1 LKDKKGWLLFLKS
14 ALPIGGIMFKRIL
27 IANRGE
33 IACRIMKT
41 AKSMA
46 IETVAVYSEADR
58 SSLHVKQADFA
69 EYIGP
74 APASESYLDIDAIIG
89 AAKKWQADAI
99 HPGYGFLSENPK
111 LAKAC
116 SENGIVFIGPSTS
129 AIEAMG
135 SKSQAKAIMSNA
147 NVPLVPGYH
156 GEDNSVKHLL
166 AEADK
171 IGYPVMLKATQG
183 GGGKGMRVVNS
194 PAEMPLAIDGAQR
207 EALSSFGD
215 KQLLIE
221 KCILQPR
228 HVEVQVFADQHG
240 HCVYLSDRDC
250 SIQRRHQKVVEEAPA
265 PGLSDELRRRMGEA
279 AVQAAQAID
288 YVGAGTVEFL
298 LDSRGQ
304 FYFMEMNTRLQVEH
318 PVTELITGVDL
329 VEWQFKVAAGEHLP
343 ISQSEITHNGH
354 AIELRIYA
362 EDAENDFMPS
372 TGRIDYLKEPVSDS
386 NIRLASVRVDSG
398 ITQGDTISEYYDP
411 MISKLIVWGQTRDIA
426 LKQLK
431 QALTHYHVR
440 GVTTNIGY
448 LHSIVSQ
455 PAFAEI
461 ELDTG
466 FLIQHQQGIREQQ
479 NVSDSIWLTLTAIAR
494 WNSLKSE
501 AAIASKNSN
510 TELPAPTKQGFRL
523 SGKDVYRFNFTDAN
537 TNHQVRLYHLYKGT
551 ETQHPENFT
560 IQCGEER
567 HQVSLLEQGSQ
578 FIVDIDNVR
587 YIFSTLNDDQKT
599 TVFYLGQQ
607 RTFTHQPSFEPAKGK
622 DDELSPTA
630 PLNGVISAV
639 MVAKGDKVAAG
650 DPLLVLEAMKM
661 EYTITAPVA
670 ATVDDVFYQHGDQ
683 VQHGSILL
691 HLASVSENACE
702 EKELEYAASEG

>member
-1 LKDKKGWLLFLKS
+1 
-14 ALPIGGIMFKRIL
+14 MFKRIL

-33 IACRIMKT
+33 IACRIIKT

-69 EYIGP
+69 EFIGP

-135 SKSQAKAIMSNA
+135 SKSQAKAIMSEA

-156 GEDNSVKHLL
+156 GTDNSVEHLL
-166 AEADK
+166 AEAEK

-194 PAEMPLAIDGAQR
+194 EAEMPQAIDGAQR

-215 KQLLIE
+215 KQLLVE

-240 HCVYLSDRDC
+240 NCVYLSDRDC

-265 PGLSDELRRRMGEA
+265 PGLSDEQRKQMGEA

-329 VEWQFKVAAGEHLP
+329 VEWQFKVATGEHLP

-354 AIELRIYA
+354 SIELRIYA
-362 EDAENDFMPS
+362 EDADNDFMPS
-372 TGRIDYLKEPVSDS
+372 TGRIDYLHEPVSD
-386 NIRLASVRVDSG
+386 NNVRLAHVRVDSG
-398 ITQGDTISEYYDP
+398 VTLGDTISEYYDP

-431 QALTHYHVR
+431 QALTQYHVR

-455 PAFAEI
+455 PAFANI

-466 FLIQHQQGIREQQ
+466 FLVTHQQGICEQQ
-479 NVSDSIWLTLTAIAR
+479 NVSDSIWLTLAAVAR
-494 WNSLKSE
+494 WNDLISKSD
-501 AAIASKNSN
+501 SS
-510 TELPAPTKQGFRL
+510 TLPAPTTQGFRL
-523 SGKDVYRFNFTDAN
+523 SVDNVYRFNFTDAN
-537 TNHQVRLYHLYKGT
+537 ANHQARLQQSSQDTGAHFTVR
-551 ETQHPENFT
+551 
-560 IQCGEER
+560 CGEEL
-567 HQVSLLEQGSQ
+567 HQVTMLESDNP

-587 YIFSTLNDDQKT
+587 YIFNALNDKQKT

-607 RTFTHQPSFEPAKGK
+607 RTFAHQPSFESPKDK

-639 MVAKGDKVAAG
+639 MVAKGDEVAAG

-670 ATVDDVFYQHGDQ
+670 ATVDEVFYQHGDQ

-691 HLASVSENACE
+691 HLISAPDNVCE
-702 EKELEYAASEG
+702 DKEREYATSEG

>member
-1 LKDKKGWLLFLKS
+1 
-14 ALPIGGIMFKRIL
+14 MFKRIL

-33 IACRIMKT
+33 IACRIIKT

-69 EYIGP
+69 EFIGP
-74 APASESYLDIDAIIG
+74 APASESYLDIDAIIGLRDATAG

-116 SENGIVFIGPSTS
+116 SENGIVFIGPPTS
-129 AIEAMG
+129 AIKAMG
-135 SKSQAKAIMSNA
+135 SKSQAKAIMSEA

-156 GEDNSVKHLL
+156 GTDNSVEHLL
-166 AEADK
+166 AEAEQ

-194 PAEMPLAIDGAQR
+194 AAEMPLAIDGAQR

-221 KCILQPR
+221 KCILHPR
-228 HVEVQVFADQHG
+228 HVEIQVFADQHG
-240 HCVYLSDRDC
+240 NCVYLSDRDC

-265 PGLSDELRRRMGEA
+265 PGLGDELRKQMGEA
-279 AVQAAQAID
+279 AVQAAQAIN

-354 AIELRIYA
+354 SIELRIYA
-362 EDAENDFMPS
+362 EDADNDFMPS
-372 TGRIDYLKEPVSDS
+372 TGCIDYLQEPISDN
-386 NIRLASVRVDSG
+386 NIRLACVRVDSG
-398 ITQGDTISEYYDP
+398 VTQGDTISEYYDP

-431 QALTHYHVR
+431 QALTQYHVR

-448 LHSIVSQ
+448 LHSIISQ

-466 FLIQHQQGIREQQ
+466 FLITHQQGINEQQ
-479 NVSDSIWLTLTAIAR
+479 SVADSIWLTLAAVAR
-494 WNSLKSE
+494 WNDLISKSD
-501 AAIASKNSN
+501 SS
-510 TELPAPTKQGFRL
+510 TLPAPTTQGFRL
-523 SGKDVYRFNFTDAN
+523 SVDNAYRFNFTDAN
-537 TNHQVRLYHLYKGT
+537 ANHQVRLQQSSQETGALHLNHIT
-551 ETQHPENFT
+551 VR
-560 IQCGEER
+560 CGEEL
-567 HQVSLLEQGSQ
+567 HQVTLLEKDNQ
-578 FIVDIDNVR
+578 FIVNIDDVR
-587 YIFSTLNDDQKT
+587 YAFNALNNEQKT
-599 TVFYLGQQ
+599 TLFYLGQQ
-607 RTFTHQPSFEPAKGK
+607 RTFAHQPNFESVNNK

-639 MVAKGDKVAAG
+639 MVNKGDEVAAG

-670 ATVDDVFYQHGDQ
+670 ATVDEVFYQHGDQ

-691 HLASVSENACE
+691 HLISAPDNVCE
-702 EKELEYAASEG
+702 DKEREYATSEG

>member
-1 LKDKKGWLLFLKS
+1 
-14 ALPIGGIMFKRIL
+14 MFKRIL

-33 IACRIMKT
+33 IACRIIKT

-69 EYIGP
+69 EFIGP

-135 SKSQAKAIMSNA
+135 SKSQAKAIMSEA

-156 GEDNSVKHLL
+156 GTDNSVEHLL
-166 AEADK
+166 TEAEK

-194 PAEMPLAIDGAQR
+194 AAEMPLAIDGAQR

-240 HCVYLSDRDC
+240 NCVYLSDRDC

-265 PGLSDELRRRMGEA
+265 PGLSDELRQQMGEA
-279 AVQAAQAID
+279 AVQAAQAIN

-343 ISQSEITHNGH
+343 MSQSEITHNGH
-354 AIELRIYA
+354 SIELRIYA
-362 EDAENDFMPS
+362 EDADNDFMPS
-372 TGRIDYLKEPVSDS
+372 TGRIDYLHEPTSD
-386 NIRLASVRVDSG
+386 NDVRLAFVRVDSG
-398 ITQGDTISEYYDP
+398 VTQGDTISEYYDP

-431 QALTHYHVR
+431 QALTQYHIC

-448 LHSIVSQ
+448 LHSIISQ
-455 PAFAEI
+455 PAFADI

-466 FLIQHQQGIREQQ
+466 FLVTHQQGINEQK
-479 NVSDSIWLTLTAIAR
+479 NVADSIWLTLAAVAR
-494 WNSLKSE
+494 WNDLSSKSVVT
-501 AAIASKNSN
+501 STNGSS
-510 TELPAPTKQGFRL
+510 TLPAPAKQGFRL
-523 SGKDVYRFNFTDAN
+523 SVDNVYRFNFTDAN
-537 TNHQVRLYHLYKGT
+537 TNHQVRLQQSSRDT
-551 ETQHPENFT
+551 EAHFT
-560 IQCGEER
+560 VRCGEEL
-567 HQVSLLEQGSQ
+567 HQVTLLESDNP

-587 YIFSTLNDDQKT
+587 YTFNALSDEQQTTL
-599 TVFYLGQQ
+599 FYLGQQ
-607 RTFTHQPSFEPAKGK
+607 RTFVHQPNFDSAKNI

-630 PLNGVISAV
+630 PLNGIISAV
-639 MVAKGDKVAAG
+639 MVAKGDEVAAG

-670 ATVDDVFYQHGDQ
+670 AKVDELFYQHGDQ

-691 HLASVSENACE
+691 HLASSSDNASED
-702 EKELEYAASEG
+702 KEHEYATSEG

>member
-1 LKDKKGWLLFLKS
+1 
-14 ALPIGGIMFKRIL
+14 MFKRIL

-33 IACRIMKT
+33 IACRIIKT

-69 EYIGP
+69 EFIGP
-74 APASESYLDIDAIIG
+74 APASESYLYIDAIIG

-135 SKSQAKAIMSNA
+135 SKSQAKAIMSEA

-156 GEDNSVKHLL
+156 GTDNSIEHLS
-166 AEADK
+166 AEAEK

-194 PAEMPLAIDGAQR
+194 AAELPLAIDGAQR

-265 PGLSDELRRRMGEA
+265 PELSNELRKQMGEA

-298 LDSRGQ
+298 LDSRGE

-354 AIELRIYA
+354 SIELRIYA
-362 EDAENDFMPS
+362 EDADNDFMPS
-372 TGRIDYLKEPVSDS
+372 TGRIDYLQEPSSDS
-386 NIRLASVRVDSG
+386 NIRLACVRVDSG
-398 ITQGDTISEYYDP
+398 VTQGDTISEYYDP
-411 MISKLIVWGQTRDIA
+411 MISKLIVWGRTRDIA

-431 QALTHYHVR
+431 QALTQYHVR

-455 PAFAEI
+455 QAFANI

-466 FLIQHQQGIREQQ
+466 FLVTHQQGISEQQ
-479 NVSDSIWLTLTAIAR
+479 NVSDSIWLTLAAVAR
-494 WNSLKSE
+494 WNDLISE
-501 AAIASKNSN
+501 SDSS
-510 TELPAPTKQGFRL
+510 TLPSPTTQGFRL
-523 SGKDVYRFNFTDAN
+523 SVDNVYRFNFTDAN
-537 TNHQVRLYHLYKGT
+537 ANHQVRLQQSSRDT
-551 ETQHPENFT
+551 EAHFT
-560 IQCGEER
+560 VRCGEEL
-567 HQVSLLEQGSQ
+567 HQVILLENDNP

-587 YIFSTLNDDQKT
+587 YTFNALNDKQKT

-607 RTFTHQPSFEPAKGK
+607 RTFAHQPSFESPKGK

-639 MVAKGDKVAAG
+639 MVNKGDKVAAG

-670 ATVDDVFYQHGDQ
+670 ATVDEVFYQHGDQ

-691 HLASVSENACE
+691 HLISAPDNVCE
-702 EKELEYAASEG
+702 DKEREYATSEG

>member
-1 LKDKKGWLLFLKS
+1 
-14 ALPIGGIMFKRIL
+14 MFKRIL

-33 IACRIMKT
+33 IACRIIKT

-58 SSLHVKQADFA
+58 SSLHVKQADFV
-69 EYIGP
+69 EFIGP

-135 SKSQAKAIMSNA
+135 SKSQAKAIMSEA

-156 GEDNSVKHLL
+156 GTDNSVEYLL
-166 AEADK
+166 AEAQK

-194 PAEMPLAIDGAQR
+194 AAEMPLAIDGAQR

-240 HCVYLSDRDC
+240 NCVYLSDRDC

-265 PGLSDELRRRMGEA
+265 PALSDKLRKQMGEA

-329 VEWQFKVAAGEHLP
+329 VDWQFKIAAGEHLP

-354 AIELRIYA
+354 SIELRIYA
-362 EDAENDFMPS
+362 EDADNDFMPS

-386 NIRLASVRVDSG
+386 NVRLAYVRVDSG
-398 ITQGDTISEYYDP
+398 VTQGDTISEYYDP

-431 QALTHYHVR
+431 QALTQYHVR

-448 LHSIVSQ
+448 LHSIISQ

-466 FLIQHQQGIREQQ
+466 FLITHQQGINEQQ
-479 NVSDSIWLTLTAIAR
+479 SVADSIWLTLAAVAR
-494 WNSLKSE
+494 WNDLISKSD
-501 AAIASKNSN
+501 SS
-510 TELPAPTKQGFRL
+510 TLPAPTTQGFRL
-523 SGKDVYRFNFTDAN
+523 SVDNVYRFNFTDAN
-537 TNHQVRLYHLYKGT
+537 TNHQVRLQQSSQDT
-551 ETQHPENFT
+551 EAHFT
-560 IQCGEER
+560 VRCGEEL
-567 HQVSLLEQGSQ
+567 HQVTLLESDNP

-587 YIFSTLNDDQKT
+587 YTFNALNDEQKT

-607 RTFTHQPSFEPAKGK
+607 RTFAHQPNFDSAKDV

-639 MVAKGDKVAAG
+639 MVNKGDKVAAG

-670 ATVDDVFYQHGDQ
+670 ATVDEVFYQHGDQ

-691 HLASVSENACE
+691 HLISALENVCE
-702 EKELEYAASEG
+702 DKEHEYATSEG

>member
-1 LKDKKGWLLFLKS
+1 MHFLKS
-14 ALPIGGIMFKRIL
+14 APPIGGIMFKRIL

-33 IACRIMKT
+33 IACRIIKT

-69 EYIGP
+69 EFIGP
-74 APASESYLDIDAIIG
+74 SPASESYLDIDAIIG

-116 SENGIVFIGPSTS
+116 SENGIAFIGPSTS

-135 SKSQAKAIMSNA
+135 SKSQAKAIMSEA

-156 GEDNSVKHLL
+156 GTDNSVEHLL
-166 AEADK
+166 AEAEK

-194 PAEMPLAIDGAQR
+194 AAELPLAIDGAQR

-215 KQLLIE
+215 KQLLVE

-228 HVEVQVFADQHG
+228 HVEIQVFADQHG
-240 HCVYLSDRDC
+240 NCVYLSDRDC

-265 PGLSDELRRRMGEA
+265 PGLSDELRKQMGEA

-354 AIELRIYA
+354 SIELRIYA
-362 EDAENDFMPS
+362 EDADNDFMPS
-372 TGRIDYLKEPVSDS
+372 TGCIDYLQEPISD
-386 NIRLASVRVDSG
+386 NNVRLAYVRVDSG
-398 ITQGDTISEYYDP
+398 VTQGDTISEYYDP

-431 QALTHYHVR
+431 QALTQYHVR

-455 PAFAEI
+455 PAFADI

-466 FLIQHQQGIREQQ
+466 FLVKHQQGISAQQ
-479 NVSDSIWLTLTAIAR
+479 NVSDSIWLMLAAVAR
-494 WNSLKSE
+494 WNDLISKSD
-501 AAIASKNSN
+501 SS
-510 TELPAPTKQGFRL
+510 TLPAPTTQGFRL
-523 SGKDVYRFNFTDAN
+523 SVNNVYRFNFTDAN
-537 TNHQVRLYHLYKGT
+537 TNHQVRLQQSLQDT
-551 ETQHPENFT
+551 EAHFT
-560 IQCGEER
+560 VRCGEELY
-567 HQVSLLEQGSQ
+567 QVTLLENDNP

-587 YIFSTLNDDQKT
+587 YTFNALNDKQKT

-607 RTFTHQPSFEPAKGK
+607 RTFAHQPSFESPKGK

-639 MVAKGDKVAAG
+639 MVNKGDKVAAG

-670 ATVDDVFYQHGDQ
+670 ATVDEVFYQHGDQ

-691 HLASVSENACE
+691 HLISAPDNVCE
-702 EKELEYAASEG
+702 DKEHEYATSEG

>member
-1 LKDKKGWLLFLKS
+1 
-14 ALPIGGIMFKRIL
+14 MFKRIL

-33 IACRIMKT
+33 IACRIIKT

-69 EYIGP
+69 EFIGP

-116 SENGIVFIGPSTS
+116 SENGIAFIGPSTS

-135 SKSQAKAIMSNA
+135 SKSHAKAIMSEA

-156 GEDNSVKHLL
+156 GTDNSVEHLL
-166 AEADK
+166 AEAEK

-194 PAEMPLAIDGAQR
+194 AAEMPLAIDGAQR

-240 HCVYLSDRDC
+240 NCVYLSDRDC

-265 PGLSDELRRRMGEA
+265 PGLSDELRKQMGEA

-354 AIELRIYA
+354 SIELRIYA
-362 EDAENDFMPS
+362 EDTDNDFMPS

-386 NIRLASVRVDSG
+386 NVRLAYVRVDSG
-398 ITQGDTISEYYDP
+398 VTQGDSISEYYDP

-431 QALTHYHVR
+431 QALTKYHVR
-440 GVTTNIGY
+440 GVTTNIG
-448 LHSIVSQ
+448 
-455 PAFAEI
+455 
-461 ELDTG
+461 
-466 FLIQHQQGIREQQ
+466 
-479 NVSDSIWLTLTAIAR
+479 
-494 WNSLKSE
+494 
-501 AAIASKNSN
+501 
-510 TELPAPTKQGFRL
+510 
-523 SGKDVYRFNFTDAN
+523 
-537 TNHQVRLYHLYKGT
+537 
-551 ETQHPENFT
+551 
-560 IQCGEER
+560 
-567 HQVSLLEQGSQ
+567 
-578 FIVDIDNVR
+578 
-587 YIFSTLNDDQKT
+587 
-599 TVFYLGQQ
+599 
-607 RTFTHQPSFEPAKGK
+607 
-622 DDELSPTA
+622 
-630 PLNGVISAV
+630 
-639 MVAKGDKVAAG
+639 
-650 DPLLVLEAMKM
+650 
-661 EYTITAPVA
+661 
-670 ATVDDVFYQHGDQ
+670 
-683 VQHGSILL
+683 
-691 HLASVSENACE
+691 
-702 EKELEYAASEG
+702 

>member
-1 LKDKKGWLLFLKS
+1 
-14 ALPIGGIMFKRIL
+14 MFKRIL

-33 IACRIMKT
+33 IACRIIKT

-69 EYIGP
+69 EFIGP
-74 APASESYLDIDAIIG
+74 APASESYLYIDAIIG

-135 SKSQAKAIMSNA
+135 SKSQAKAIMSEA

-156 GEDNSVKHLL
+156 GTNNSVEHLL
-166 AEADK
+166 TEAEK

-194 PAEMPLAIDGAQR
+194 AAEMPLAIDGAQR

-215 KQLLIE
+215 KQLLVE

-228 HVEVQVFADQHG
+228 HVEVQVFADRHG
-240 HCVYLSDRDC
+240 NCVYLSDRDC

-265 PGLSDELRRRMGEA
+265 PGLSDEQRKQMGEA

-354 AIELRIYA
+354 SIELRIYA
-362 EDAENDFMPS
+362 EDADNDFMPS
-372 TGRIDYLKEPVSDS
+372 TGRIDYLQEPVSDR
-386 NIRLASVRVDSG
+386 NVRLAYMRVDSG
-398 ITQGDTISEYYDP
+398 VTQGDTISEYYDP

-431 QALTHYHVR
+431 QALTQYHVR

-448 LHSIVSQ
+448 LHSIISQ
-455 PAFAEI
+455 PAFADI
-461 ELDTG
+461 KLDTG
-466 FLIQHQQGIREQQ
+466 FLVTHQQSINEQQ
-479 NVSDSIWLTLTAIAR
+479 SVSDSIWLTLASVAR
-494 WNSLKSE
+494 WNDLTSKSG
-501 AAIASKNSN
+501 NS
-510 TELPAPTKQGFRL
+510 TLPAPTKQGFRL
-523 SGKDVYRFNFTDAN
+523 SVNNVYRFNFTDAN
-537 TNHQVRLYHLYKGT
+537 ANHQVRLQQSSQDT
-551 ETQHPENFT
+551 EAHFT
-560 IQCGEER
+560 VGCGEEL
-567 HQVSLLEQGSQ
+567 HQVTLLESGNQ
-578 FIVDIDNVR
+578 FIADIDNVR
-587 YIFSTLNDDQKT
+587 YTFNALNDEQKT

-607 RTFTHQPSFEPAKGK
+607 RTFTHQPSFESPKGK

-639 MVAKGDKVAAG
+639 MVNKGDKVAAG

-670 ATVDDVFYQHGDQ
+670 ATVDEVFYQHGDQ

-691 HLASVSENACE
+691 HLISAPDNVCE
-702 EKELEYAASEG
+702 DKEHEYATSEG

>member
-1 LKDKKGWLLFLKS
+1 
-14 ALPIGGIMFKRIL
+14 MFKRIL

-33 IACRIMKT
+33 IACRIIKT

-58 SSLHVKQADFA
+58 SSLHVKHADFA
-69 EYIGP
+69 EFIGP

-135 SKSQAKAIMSNA
+135 SKSQAKAIMSEA

-156 GEDNSVKHLL
+156 GTDNSVEHLL
-166 AEADK
+166 AEAEK

-194 PAEMPLAIDGAQR
+194 AAEMPLAIDGAQR

-240 HCVYLSDRDC
+240 NCVYLSDRDC

-265 PGLSDELRRRMGEA
+265 PGLSDELRKQMGEA

-298 LDSRGQ
+298 LDSRGE

-354 AIELRIYA
+354 SIELRIYA
-362 EDAENDFMPS
+362 EDADNDFMPS
-372 TGRIDYLKEPVSDS
+372 TGRIDYLHEPVSDS
-386 NIRLASVRVDSG
+386 NVRLAHVRVDSG
-398 ITQGDTISEYYDP
+398 VTQGDTISEYYDP

-448 LHSIVSQ
+448 LYSIISQ

-461 ELDTG
+461 ELDTN
-466 FLIQHQQGIREQQ
+466 FLVKHQQGINQRQ
-479 NVSDSIWLTLTAIAR
+479 NVSDSIWLTLAAVAR
-494 WNSLKSE
+494 WNQLTLKSGDS
-501 AAIASKNSN
+501 ALSS
-510 TELPAPTKQGFRL
+510 PTKQGFRL
-523 SGKDVYRFNFTDAN
+523 SVDDVYRFNFTDTNA
-537 TNHQVRLYHLYKGT
+537 NHQARLQQSSQDTGVLHLNHFTVR
-551 ETQHPENFT
+551 
-560 IQCGEER
+560 CGEEL
-567 HQVSLLEQGSQ
+567 HQVTLLESDNP
-578 FIVDIDNVR
+578 FIVNIDDVR
-587 YIFSTLNDDQKT
+587 YAFNALNNEQKT
-599 TVFYLGQQ
+599 TLFYLGQQ
-607 RTFTHQPSFEPAKGK
+607 RTFAHQPNFESVNNK

-639 MVAKGDKVAAG
+639 MVNKGDKVAAG

-670 ATVDDVFYQHGDQ
+670 ATVDEVFYQHGDQ

-691 HLASVSENACE
+691 HLISAPDNVCE
-702 EKELEYAASEG
+702 DKEHEYATSEG

>member
-1 LKDKKGWLLFLKS
+1 
-14 ALPIGGIMFKRIL
+14 MFKRIL

-33 IACRIMKT
+33 IACRIIKT

-69 EYIGP
+69 EFIGP
-74 APASESYLDIDAIIG
+74 APASESYLYIDAIIG

-135 SKSQAKAIMSNA
+135 SKSQAKAIMSEA

-156 GEDNSVKHLL
+156 GTNNSVEHLL
-166 AEADK
+166 TEAEK

-194 PAEMPLAIDGAQR
+194 AAEMPLAIDGAQR

-215 KQLLIE
+215 KQLLVE

-240 HCVYLSDRDC
+240 NCVYLSDRDC

-265 PGLSDELRRRMGEA
+265 PGLSDELRKQMGEA

-354 AIELRIYA
+354 SIELRIYA
-362 EDAENDFMPS
+362 EDADNDFMPS
-372 TGRIDYLKEPVSDS
+372 TGRIDYLQEPISDS
-386 NIRLASVRVDSG
+386 NVRLAFVRVDSG
-398 ITQGDTISEYYDP
+398 VTQGDTISEYYDP
-411 MISKLIVWGQTRDIA
+411 MISKLIIWGQTRDIA

-431 QALTHYHVR
+431 QALTQYHVR

-455 PAFAEI
+455 PAFADI

-466 FLIQHQQGIREQQ
+466 FLVTHQQGISEQQ
-479 NVSDSIWLTLTAIAR
+479 NVSDSIWLTLAAVTR
-494 WNSLKSE
+494 WNDLISKSG
-501 AAIASKNSN
+501 SS
-510 TELPAPTKQGFRL
+510 TLPAPTTQGFRL
-523 SGKDVYRFNFTDAN
+523 SVDNVYRFNFTDAN
-537 TNHQVRLYHLYKGT
+537 ANHQARLQQSSQDTGSHFTVR
-551 ETQHPENFT
+551 
-560 IQCGEER
+560 CGEEL
-567 HQVSLLEQGSQ
+567 HQVTLLESDNP

-587 YIFSTLNDDQKT
+587 YTFNAINDDQKT

-607 RTFTHQPSFEPAKGK
+607 RTFAHQPSFESPKGK

-639 MVAKGDKVAAG
+639 MVNKGDKVAAG

-670 ATVDDVFYQHGDQ
+670 ATVDEVFYQHGDQ

-691 HLASVSENACE
+691 HLISVPDNVCE
-702 EKELEYAASEG
+702 DKEHEYATSEG

>member
-1 LKDKKGWLLFLKS
+1 
-14 ALPIGGIMFKRIL
+14 MFKRIL

-33 IACRIMKT
+33 IACRIIKT

-69 EYIGP
+69 EFIGP

-135 SKSQAKAIMSNA
+135 SKSQAKAIMSEA

-156 GEDNSVKHLL
+156 GTDNSVEHLL
-166 AEADK
+166 TEAEK

-194 PAEMPLAIDGAQR
+194 AAEMPLAIDGAQR

-215 KQLLIE
+215 KQLLVE

-240 HCVYLSDRDC
+240 NCVYLSDRDC

-265 PGLSDELRRRMGEA
+265 PGLSDELRKQMGEA

-354 AIELRIYA
+354 SIELRIYA
-362 EDAENDFMPS
+362 EDADNDFMPS
-372 TGRIDYLKEPVSDS
+372 TGRIDYLQEPISDS
-386 NIRLASVRVDSG
+386 NVRLACVRVDSG
-398 ITQGDTISEYYDP
+398 VTQGDTISEYYDP

-431 QALTHYHVR
+431 QALTQYHVR

-455 PAFAEI
+455 QAFANI

-466 FLIQHQQGIREQQ
+466 FLVTHQQGISEQQ
-479 NVSDSIWLTLTAIAR
+479 NVSDSIWLTLAAVAR
-494 WNSLKSE
+494 WNDLISE
-501 AAIASKNSN
+501 SDRS
-510 TELPAPTKQGFRL
+510 TLPAPTTQGFRL
-523 SGKDVYRFNFTDAN
+523 SVDNVYRFNFTDAN
-537 TNHQVRLYHLYKGT
+537 TNHHVRLHHSSQQSC
-551 ETQHPENFT
+551 TQHPEPFA
-560 IQCGEER
+560 IECGEER
-567 HQVSLLEQGSQ
+567 HQVALLENDNP
-578 FIVDIDNVR
+578 FIVDINDVR
-587 YIFSTLNDDQKT
+587 YTFNALNDEQKT

-607 RTFTHQPSFEPAKGK
+607 RTFAHQPSFESPKGK

-639 MVAKGDKVAAG
+639 MVNKGDKVAAG

-670 ATVDDVFYQHGDQ
+670 ATVDEVFYQHGDQ

-691 HLASVSENACE
+691 HLISAPDNVCE
-702 EKELEYAASEG
+702 DKEHEYATSEG

>member
-1 LKDKKGWLLFLKS
+1 
-14 ALPIGGIMFKRIL
+14 MFKRIL

-33 IACRIMKT
+33 IACRIIKT

-69 EYIGP
+69 EFIGP

-116 SENGIVFIGPSTS
+116 SENGIAFIGPSTS

-135 SKSQAKAIMSNA
+135 SKSQAKAIMSEA

-156 GEDNSVKHLL
+156 GTDNSVEHLL
-166 AEADK
+166 AEAEK

-194 PAEMPLAIDGAQR
+194 AAEMPLAIDGAQR

-240 HCVYLSDRDC
+240 NCVYLSDRDC

-265 PGLSDELRRRMGEA
+265 PGLSDELRKQMGEA

-354 AIELRIYA
+354 SIELRIYA
-362 EDAENDFMPS
+362 EDTDNDFMPS
-372 TGRIDYLKEPVSDS
+372 TGHIDYLKEPVSDS
-386 NIRLASVRVDSG
+386 NVRLAHVRVDSG
-398 ITQGDTISEYYDP
+398 VTQGDSISEYYDP

-431 QALTHYHVR
+431 QALTQYHVR

-448 LHSIVSQ
+448 LHSIISQ

-466 FLIQHQQGIREQQ
+466 FLVTHQQGINEQQ
-479 NVSDSIWLTLTAIAR
+479 DVSDSIWLTLAAVAR
-494 WNSLKSE
+494 WNDLISKSD
-501 AAIASKNSN
+501 SS
-510 TELPAPTKQGFRL
+510 TLPAPTKRGFRL
-523 SGKDVYRFNFTDAN
+523 SVDNVYRFNFTDAN
-537 TNHQVRLYHLYKGT
+537 ANHQVRLQQSSQDTGSH
-551 ETQHPENFT
+551 FT
-560 IQCGEER
+560 VRCGEDL
-567 HQVSLLEQGSQ
+567 HQVILLESDNQ

-587 YIFSTLNDDQKT
+587 YTFNALSDEQRTTL
-599 TVFYLGQQ
+599 FYLGQQ
-607 RTFTHQPSFEPAKGK
+607 RTFAHQPDFHSAKDV

-630 PLNGVISAV
+630 PLNGIISAV
-639 MVAKGDKVAAG
+639 MVAKGDEVAAG

-670 ATVDDVFYQHGDQ
+670 AKVDELFYQHGDQ

-691 HLASVSENACE
+691 NLSLISDNVSED
-702 EKELEYAASEG
+702 KEREYATSEG

>member
-1 LKDKKGWLLFLKS
+1 
-14 ALPIGGIMFKRIL
+14 MFKRIL

-33 IACRIMKT
+33 IACRIIKT

-69 EYIGP
+69 EFIGP
-74 APASESYLDIDAIIG
+74 APASESYLDIDAIID

-116 SENGIVFIGPSTS
+116 SENGIVFIGPPTS

-135 SKSQAKAIMSNA
+135 SKSQAKAIMSEA

-156 GEDNSVKHLL
+156 GTDNSVEHLL
-166 AEADK
+166 AEAEK

-194 PAEMPLAIDGAQR
+194 AAEMPLAIDGAQR

-240 HCVYLSDRDC
+240 NCVYLSDRDC

-265 PGLSDELRRRMGEA
+265 PGLSDELRKQMGEA

-329 VEWQFKVAAGEHLP
+329 VEWQFKVAAGERLP
-343 ISQSEITHNGH
+343 ISQPEITHNGH
-354 AIELRIYA
+354 SIELRIYA

-372 TGRIDYLKEPVSDS
+372 TGRIDYLKEPLSDS
-386 NIRLASVRVDSG
+386 NVRLACVRVDSG
-398 ITQGDTISEYYDP
+398 VTQGDTISEYYDP

-448 LHSIVSQ
+448 LHSIISQ
-455 PAFAEI
+455 SAFANI

-466 FLIQHQQGIREQQ
+466 FLVTHQQGISAQQ
-479 NVSDSIWLTLTAIAR
+479 SVSDSIWLTLAAVAR
-494 WNSLKSE
+494 WNQLTLKSGDS
-501 AAIASKNSN
+501 A
-510 TELPAPTKQGFRL
+510 LPSPTKQGFRL
-523 SGKDVYRFNFTDAN
+523 SVEDVYRFNFTDAN
-537 TNHQVRLYHLYKGT
+537 TNHQIRLQQSSQETGSQHLNHFTVR
-551 ETQHPENFT
+551 
-560 IQCGEER
+560 CGEEL
-567 HQVSLLEQGSQ
+567 HQVILLESGSQ

-587 YIFSTLNDDQKT
+587 YTFNALNDEQKT

-607 RTFTHQPSFEPAKGK
+607 RTFAHQPSFESPKGK

-639 MVAKGDKVAAG
+639 MVNKGDEVAAG

-670 ATVDDVFYQHGDQ
+670 ATVDEVFYQHGDQ

-691 HLASVSENACE
+691 HLISAPDNVCE
-702 EKELEYAASEG
+702 DKEHEYATSEG

>member
-1 LKDKKGWLLFLKS
+1 
-14 ALPIGGIMFKRIL
+14 MFKRIL

-33 IACRIMKT
+33 IACRIIKT

-69 EYIGP
+69 EFIGP

-135 SKSQAKAIMSNA
+135 SKSQAKAIMSQA
-147 NVPLVPGYH
+147 NVPWVPGYH
-156 GEDNSVKHLL
+156 GTDNSVEHLL
-166 AEADK
+166 TEAEK

-194 PAEMPLAIDGAQR
+194 AAELPLAIDGAQR

-215 KQLLIE
+215 KQLLVE

-240 HCVYLSDRDC
+240 NCVYLSDRDC

-265 PGLSDELRRRMGEA
+265 PGLSDELRQQMGEA
-279 AVQAAQAID
+279 AVQAAQAIN

-354 AIELRIYA
+354 SIELRIYA
-362 EDAENDFMPS
+362 EDADNDFMPS
-372 TGRIDYLKEPVSDS
+372 TGRIDYLHEPVSD
-386 NIRLASVRVDSG
+386 NNVRLAHVRVDSG
-398 ITQGDTISEYYDP
+398 VTQGDTISEYYDP

-431 QALTHYHVR
+431 QALTQYHVR

-448 LHSIVSQ
+448 LHSIISQ

-466 FLIQHQQGIREQQ
+466 FLVTHQQGISEQQ
-479 NVSDSIWLTLTAIAR
+479 NVSDSIWLTLAAVAR
-494 WNSLKSE
+494 WNDLISKSD
-501 AAIASKNSN
+501 SS
-510 TELPAPTKQGFRL
+510 TLPAPTTQGFRL
-523 SGKDVYRFNFTDAN
+523 SVNNVYRFNFTDAN
-537 TNHQVRLYHLYKGT
+537 TNHQVRLQQSLQDT
-551 ETQHPENFT
+551 EAHFT
-560 IQCGEER
+560 VRCGEELY
-567 HQVSLLEQGSQ
+567 QVTLLENDNP

-587 YIFSTLNDDQKT
+587 YTFNALNDKQKT

-607 RTFTHQPSFEPAKGK
+607 RTFAHQPSFESPKGK

-639 MVAKGDKVAAG
+639 MVNKGDKVAAG

-670 ATVDDVFYQHGDQ
+670 ATVDEVFYQHGDQ

-691 HLASVSENACE
+691 HLISAPDNVCE
-702 EKELEYAASEG
+702 DKEHEYATSEG

>member
-1 LKDKKGWLLFLKS
+1 
-14 ALPIGGIMFKRIL
+14 MFKRIL

-33 IACRIMKT
+33 IACRIIKT

-69 EYIGP
+69 EFIGP
-74 APASESYLDIDAIIG
+74 APVSESYLDIDAIIG

-116 SENGIVFIGPSTS
+116 SENDIVFIGPSTS

-135 SKSQAKAIMSNA
+135 SKSQAKAIMSEA

-156 GEDNSVKHLL
+156 GADNSVEHLL
-166 AEADK
+166 TEADK

-194 PAEMPLAIDGAQR
+194 AAEMPLAIDGAQR

-215 KQLLIE
+215 KQLLVE

-265 PGLSDELRRRMGEA
+265 PGLSDELRKQMGEA

-343 ISQSEITHNGH
+343 ISQSKITHNGH
-354 AIELRIYA
+354 SIELRIYA
-362 EDAENDFMPS
+362 EDADNDFMPS
-372 TGRIDYLKEPVSDS
+372 TGRIDYLHEPVSD
-386 NIRLASVRVDSG
+386 NNVRLAHVRVDSG
-398 ITQGDTISEYYDP
+398 VTQGDIISEYYDP
-411 MISKLIVWGQTRDIA
+411 MISKLIVWGQTRNIA

-431 QALTHYHVR
+431 QALTQYHVR

-448 LHSIVSQ
+448 LHSIISQ
-455 PAFAEI
+455 QAFANI

-466 FLIQHQQGIREQQ
+466 FLVTHQQGISEQQ
-479 NVSDSIWLTLTAIAR
+479 NVSDSIWLTLAAVAR
-494 WNSLKSE
+494 WNDLISE
-501 AAIASKNSN
+501 SDSS
-510 TELPAPTKQGFRL
+510 TLPAPTTQGFRL
-523 SGKDVYRFNFTDAN
+523 SVDNVYRFNFTDAN
-537 TNHQVRLYHLYKGT
+537 ANHHVRLQQSSQDTGSH
-551 ETQHPENFT
+551 FT
-560 IQCGEER
+560 IRCGEEL
-567 HQVSLLEQGSQ
+567 HQVILLESGNQ
-578 FIVDIDNVR
+578 FIVDIDSVR
-587 YIFSTLNDDQKT
+587 YTFNALNDEQKT
-599 TVFYLGQQ
+599 TLFYLGQQ
-607 RTFTHQPSFEPAKGK
+607 RTFAHQPNFDSAKDV

-639 MVAKGDKVAAG
+639 MIKKGDEVAAG

-670 ATVDDVFYQHGDQ
+670 ATVDEVFYQHGDQ

-691 HLASVSENACE
+691 HLVSAPDNVCE
-702 EKELEYAASEG
+702 DKEHEYATSEG

>member
-1 LKDKKGWLLFLKS
+1 
-14 ALPIGGIMFKRIL
+14 MFKRIL

-33 IACRIMKT
+33 IACRIIKT

-58 SSLHVKQADFA
+58 SNLHVKQADFA
-69 EYIGP
+69 EFIGP
-74 APASESYLDIDAIIG
+74 APASESYLDIDAIID

-135 SKSQAKAIMSNA
+135 SKSHAKAIMSEA

-156 GEDNSVKHLL
+156 GTDNSVEHLL
-166 AEADK
+166 AEAEK

-194 PAEMPLAIDGAQR
+194 AAEMPLAIDGAQR

-240 HCVYLSDRDC
+240 NCVYLSDRDC

-265 PGLSDELRRRMGEA
+265 PGLSDELRKQMGEA

-298 LDSRGQ
+298 LDNRGQ

-329 VEWQFKVAAGEHLP
+329 VEWQFKVAAGERLP

-354 AIELRIYA
+354 SIELRIYA
-362 EDAENDFMPS
+362 EDADNDFMPS

-386 NIRLASVRVDSG
+386 DVRLACVRVDSG
-398 ITQGDTISEYYDP
+398 VTQGDTISEYYDP

-448 LHSIVSQ
+448 LYSIISQ

-466 FLIQHQQGIREQQ
+466 FLVKHQQGINQQQ
-479 NVSDSIWLTLTAIAR
+479 NVSDSIWLTLAAVAR
-494 WNSLKSE
+494 WNQLTLKSGDS
-501 AAIASKNSN
+501 A
-510 TELPAPTKQGFRL
+510 LPSPTKQGFRL
-523 SGKDVYRFNFTDAN
+523 SVDDVYRFNFTDAN
-537 TNHQVRLYHLYKGT
+537 ANHQVRLQQSSQDTGSH
-551 ETQHPENFT
+551 FT
-560 IQCGEER
+560 VRCGEEL
-567 HQVSLLEQGSQ
+567 HQVILLENDNQ

-587 YIFSTLNDDQKT
+587 YTFNVLSDEQQTTL
-599 TVFYLGQQ
+599 FYLGQQ
-607 RTFTHQPSFEPAKGK
+607 RTFSHQPNFDSAKDV

-630 PLNGVISAV
+630 PLNGIISAV
-639 MVAKGDKVAAG
+639 MVAKGDEVAAG

-670 ATVDDVFYQHGDQ
+670 AKVDELFYQHGDQ

-691 HLASVSENACE
+691 HLASASDNASED
-702 EKELEYAASEG
+702 KELEYATSEG

>member
-1 LKDKKGWLLFLKS
+1 
-14 ALPIGGIMFKRIL
+14 MFKRIL

-33 IACRIMKT
+33 IACRIIKT

-58 SSLHVKQADFA
+58 NSLHVKHADFA
-69 EYIGP
+69 EFIGP

-135 SKSQAKAIMSNA
+135 SKSQAKAIMSEA

-156 GEDNSVKHLL
+156 GTDNSVEHLL
-166 AEADK
+166 AEAEK

-194 PAEMPLAIDGAQR
+194 AAEMPLAIDGAQR

-240 HCVYLSDRDC
+240 NCVYLSDRDC

-265 PGLSDELRRRMGEA
+265 PGLSDELRKQMGEA
-279 AVQAAQAID
+279 AVLAAQAID

-329 VEWQFKVAAGEHLP
+329 VEWQFNVAAGERLP
-343 ISQSEITHNGH
+343 ISQNEITHNGH
-354 AIELRIYA
+354 SIELRIYA

-386 NIRLASVRVDSG
+386 NVRLTCVRVDSG
-398 ITQGDTISEYYDP
+398 VTQGNAISEYYDP

-431 QALTHYHVR
+431 QALTQYHVR

-448 LHSIVSQ
+448 LHSIISQ
-455 PAFAEI
+455 PAFADV

-466 FLIQHQQGIREQQ
+466 FLVQHQQGINEHQ
-479 NVSDSIWLTLTAIAR
+479 NVSDSIWLTLAAIAR
-494 WNSLKSE
+494 WNDITSTSGDSSLPS
-501 AAIASKNSN
+501 
-510 TELPAPTKQGFRL
+510 PTKHGFRL
-523 SGKDVYRFNFTDAN
+523 SVENVYRFNFTDA
-537 TNHQVRLYHLYKGT
+537 TANHQVRLHHSAKESGF
-551 ETQHPENFT
+551 QHPDQFT
-560 IQCGEER
+560 IQCGDQV
-567 HQVSLLEQGSQ
+567 HQVCLLEKDGQ
-578 FIVDIDNVR
+578 FIVNIDEVR
-587 YIFSTLNDDQKT
+587 YIFNALNDEQKT
-599 TVFYLGQQ
+599 TLFYLGQQ
-607 RTFTHQPSFEPAKGK
+607 RTFAHQPSFESPKGK
-622 DDELSPTA
+622 EDELSPTA
-630 PLNGVISAV
+630 PLNGIISAV
-639 MVAKGDKVAAG
+639 MVNKGDEVAAG

-670 ATVDDVFYQHGDQ
+670 ATVDEVFYQHGDQ

-691 HLASVSENACE
+691 HLALASENVCVD
-702 EKELEYAASEG
+702 KEREYATSEG

>member
-1 LKDKKGWLLFLKS
+1 
-14 ALPIGGIMFKRIL
+14 MFKRIL

-33 IACRIMKT
+33 IACRIIKT

-69 EYIGP
+69 EFIGP

-116 SENGIVFIGPSTS
+116 SENGIVFIGPPTS

-135 SKSQAKAIMSNA
+135 SKSQAKAIMSEA

-156 GEDNSVKHLL
+156 GTDNSVEHLL
-166 AEADK
+166 AEAEK

-194 PAEMPLAIDGAQR
+194 AAEMPLAIDGAQR

-240 HCVYLSDRDC
+240 NCVYLSDRDC

-265 PGLSDELRRRMGEA
+265 PGLSDELRKQMGEA

-298 LDSRGQ
+298 LDSRGE

-354 AIELRIYA
+354 SIELRIYA
-362 EDAENDFMPS
+362 EDADNDFIPS

-386 NIRLASVRVDSG
+386 NVRLAYVRVDSG
-398 ITQGDTISEYYDP
+398 VTQGDTISEYYDP

-431 QALTHYHVR
+431 QALTQYHVR

-448 LHSIVSQ
+448 LHSIISQ

-466 FLIQHQQGIREQQ
+466 FLITHQQGINEQQ
-479 NVSDSIWLTLTAIAR
+479 SVADSIWLTLAAVAR
-494 WNSLKSE
+494 WNDLVSKSD
-501 AAIASKNSN
+501 SS
-510 TELPAPTKQGFRL
+510 TLPAPTTQGFRL
-523 SGKDVYRFNFTDAN
+523 SVDNVYRFNFTDAN
-537 TNHQVRLYHLYKGT
+537 ANHQVRLQQSSQDTGAH
-551 ETQHPENFT
+551 FT
-560 IQCGEER
+560 VRCGEEL
-567 HQVSLLEQGSQ
+567 HQVTLLESGNQ
-578 FIVDIDNVR
+578 FVVDIDRVR
-587 YIFSTLNDDQKT
+587 YIFNALNDEQKT
-599 TVFYLGQQ
+599 TLFYLGQQ
-607 RTFTHQPSFEPAKGK
+607 RTFAHQPSFESAKGQ

-639 MVAKGDKVAAG
+639 MVNKGDKVAAG

-670 ATVDDVFYQHGDQ
+670 ATVDEVFYQHGDQ

-691 HLASVSENACE
+691 HLASTPESGCAD
-702 EKELEYAASEG
+702 KEREYATSEG

>member
-1 LKDKKGWLLFLKS
+1 
-14 ALPIGGIMFKRIL
+14 MFKRIL

-33 IACRIMKT
+33 IACRIIKT

-69 EYIGP
+69 EFIGP

-135 SKSQAKAIMSNA
+135 SKSQAKAIMSKA

-156 GEDNSVKHLL
+156 GTDNSVEHFL
-166 AEADK
+166 AEAEK

-194 PAEMPLAIDGAQR
+194 AAEMPLAIDGAQR

-240 HCVYLSDRDC
+240 NCVYLSDRDC

-265 PGLSDELRRRMGEA
+265 PGLSDEQRKQMGEA

-354 AIELRIYA
+354 SIELRIYA
-362 EDAENDFMPS
+362 EDADNDFMPS

-386 NIRLASVRVDSG
+386 NVRLACVRVDSG
-398 ITQGDTISEYYDP
+398 VTQGDTISEYYDP

-431 QALTHYHVR
+431 QALTQYHVR

-448 LHSIVSQ
+448 LHSIISQ

-466 FLIQHQQGIREQQ
+466 FLVTHQQGISEQQ
-479 NVSDSIWLTLTAIAR
+479 SVSDSIWLTLAAVAR
-494 WNSLKSE
+494 WNDLISE
-501 AAIASKNSN
+501 SDSS
-510 TELPAPTKQGFRL
+510 TLPAPTTQGFRL
-523 SGKDVYRFNFTDAN
+523 SVDNVYRFNFTDAN
-537 TNHQVRLYHLYKGT
+537 TNHHVRLHHSSQQSC
-551 ETQHPENFT
+551 TQHPEPFA
-560 IQCGEER
+560 IECGEER
-567 HQVSLLEQGSQ
+567 HQVALLENDNP
-578 FIVDIDNVR
+578 FIVDINDVR
-587 YIFSTLNDDQKT
+587 YTFNALNDEQKT

-607 RTFTHQPSFEPAKGK
+607 RTFAHQPSFESPKGK

-639 MVAKGDKVAAG
+639 MVNKGDKVAAG

-670 ATVDDVFYQHGDQ
+670 ATVDEVFYQHGDQ

-691 HLASVSENACE
+691 HLISAPDNVCE
-702 EKELEYAASEG
+702 DKEHEYATSEG

>member
-1 LKDKKGWLLFLKS
+1 MHFLKS
-14 ALPIGGIMFKRIL
+14 APLIGGIMFKRIL

-33 IACRIMKT
+33 IACRIIKT

-69 EYIGP
+69 EFIGP

-135 SKSQAKAIMSNA
+135 SKSQAKAIMSEA

-156 GEDNSVKHLL
+156 GTDNSVEHLL
-166 AEADK
+166 AEAEK

-194 PAEMPLAIDGAQR
+194 AAEMPLAIDGAQR

-265 PGLSDELRRRMGEA
+265 PGLSDELRKQMGEA

-343 ISQSEITHNGH
+343 ISQSKITHNGH
-354 AIELRIYA
+354 SIELRIYA
-362 EDAENDFMPS
+362 EDADNDFMPS
-372 TGRIDYLKEPVSDS
+372 TGRIDYLHEPVSDR
-386 NIRLASVRVDSG
+386 NVRLAYMRVDSG
-398 ITQGDTISEYYDP
+398 VTQGDTISEYYDP

-431 QALTHYHVR
+431 QALTQYHVR

-448 LHSIVSQ
+448 LHSIISQ
-455 PAFAEI
+455 PAFADI
-461 ELDTG
+461 KLDTG
-466 FLIQHQQGIREQQ
+466 FLVTHQQSINEQQ
-479 NVSDSIWLTLTAIAR
+479 SVSDSIWLTLASVAR
-494 WNSLKSE
+494 WNVLTSKSG
-501 AAIASKNSN
+501 NS
-510 TELPAPTKQGFRL
+510 TLPAPTKQGFRL
-523 SGKDVYRFNFTDAN
+523 SVNNVYRFNFTDAN
-537 TNHQVRLYHLYKGT
+537 ANHQVRLQQSSQDT
-551 ETQHPENFT
+551 EAHFT
-560 IQCGEER
+560 VGCGEEL
-567 HQVSLLEQGSQ
+567 HQVTLLESGNQ
-578 FIVDIDNVR
+578 FIADIDNVR
-587 YIFSTLNDDQKT
+587 YTFNALNDEQKT

-607 RTFTHQPSFEPAKGK
+607 RTLAHQPSFESPKGK
-622 DDELSPTA
+622 NDELSPTA
-630 PLNGVISAV
+630 PLNGIISAV
-639 MVAKGDKVAAG
+639 MVAKGDEVAAG

-670 ATVDDVFYQHGDQ
+670 ATVDEVFYQHGDQ

-691 HLASVSENACE
+691 HLISAPDNVCE
-702 EKELEYAASEG
+702 DKEHEYATSEG

>member
-1 LKDKKGWLLFLKS
+1 
-14 ALPIGGIMFKRIL
+14 MFKRIL

-33 IACRIMKT
+33 IACRIIKT

-69 EYIGP
+69 EFIGP
-74 APASESYLDIDAIIG
+74 APASESYLYIDAIIG
-89 AAKKWQADAI
+89 AAKKRQADAI

-116 SENGIVFIGPSTS
+116 SENGIAFIGPSTS

-135 SKSQAKAIMSNA
+135 SKSQAKAIMSEA

-156 GEDNSVKHLL
+156 GTDNSVEHLL
-166 AEADK
+166 AEAEK

-194 PAEMPLAIDGAQR
+194 AAEMPLAIDGAQR

-215 KQLLIE
+215 KQLLVE

-265 PGLSDELRRRMGEA
+265 PGLSDELRKQMGEA

-354 AIELRIYA
+354 SIELRIYA
-362 EDAENDFMPS
+362 EDADNDFMPS
-372 TGRIDYLKEPVSDS
+372 TGRIDYLQEPISDS
-386 NIRLASVRVDSG
+386 NVRLACVRVDSG
-398 ITQGDTISEYYDP
+398 VTQGDTISEYYDP

-431 QALTHYHVR
+431 QALTQYHVR

-455 PAFAEI
+455 QAFANI

-466 FLIQHQQGIREQQ
+466 FLVTHQQGISDQQ
-479 NVSDSIWLTLTAIAR
+479 NVSDSIWLTLAAVAR
-494 WNSLKSE
+494 WNDLISE
-501 AAIASKNSN
+501 SDSS
-510 TELPAPTKQGFRL
+510 TLPAPTTQGFRL
-523 SGKDVYRFNFTDAN
+523 SVDNVYRFNFTDAN
-537 TNHQVRLYHLYKGT
+537 TNHHVRLHHSSQQSC
-551 ETQHPENFT
+551 TQHPEPFA
-560 IQCGEER
+560 IECGEER
-567 HQVSLLEQGSQ
+567 HQVALLENDNP
-578 FIVDIDNVR
+578 FIVDINDVR
-587 YIFSTLNDDQKT
+587 YTFNALNDEQKT

-607 RTFTHQPSFEPAKGK
+607 RTFAHQPSFESPKGK

-639 MVAKGDKVAAG
+639 MVNKGDKVAAG

-670 ATVDDVFYQHGDQ
+670 ATVDEVFYQHGDQ

-691 HLASVSENACE
+691 HLISAPDNVCE
-702 EKELEYAASEG
+702 DKEHEYATSEG

>member
-1 LKDKKGWLLFLKS
+1 MHFLKS
-14 ALPIGGIMFKRIL
+14 APPIGGIMFKRIL

-33 IACRIMKT
+33 IACRIIKT

-69 EYIGP
+69 EFIGP

-135 SKSQAKAIMSNA
+135 SKSQAKAIMSEA

-156 GEDNSVKHLL
+156 GTDNSIEHLS
-166 AEADK
+166 AEAEK

-194 PAEMPLAIDGAQR
+194 AAELPLAIDGAQR

-215 KQLLIE
+215 KQLLVE

-228 HVEVQVFADQHG
+228 HVEIQVFADQHG
-240 HCVYLSDRDC
+240 NCVYLSDRDC

-265 PGLSDELRRRMGEA
+265 PGLSDELRKQMGEA

-329 VEWQFKVAAGEHLP
+329 VEWQFNVAAGEHLP
-343 ISQSEITHNGH
+343 ISQSEITHSGH
-354 AIELRIYA
+354 SIELRIYA
-362 EDAENDFMPS
+362 EDADNDFMPS
-372 TGRIDYLKEPVSDS
+372 TGRIDYLHEPVSDR
-386 NIRLASVRVDSG
+386 NVRLAHVRVDSG
-398 ITQGDTISEYYDP
+398 VTQGDTISEYYDP

-431 QALTHYHVR
+431 QALTQYHVC

-455 PAFAEI
+455 PAFTNI

-466 FLIQHQQGIREQQ
+466 FLVTHQQSINEQQ
-479 NVSDSIWLTLTAIAR
+479 SVSDSIWLTLTTVAR
-494 WNSLKSE
+494 WNVLTSKSG
-501 AAIASKNSN
+501 NS
-510 TELPAPTKQGFRL
+510 TLPAPTTQGFRL
-523 SGKDVYRFNFTDAN
+523 SVNNVYRFNFTDAN
-537 TNHQVRLYHLYKGT
+537 ANHQVRLQQSSQDT
-551 ETQHPENFT
+551 EAHFT
-560 IQCGEER
+560 VRCGEEL
-567 HQVSLLEQGSQ
+567 HQVTLLESGNQ
-578 FIVDIDNVR
+578 FIADIDNVR
-587 YIFSTLNDDQKT
+587 YTFNALNDEQKT

-607 RTFTHQPSFEPAKGK
+607 RTFAHQPSFESPKGK

-639 MVAKGDKVAAG
+639 MVNKGDKVAAG

-670 ATVDDVFYQHGDQ
+670 ATVDEVFYQHGDQ

-691 HLASVSENACE
+691 HLISAPDNVCE
-702 EKELEYAASEG
+702 DKEHEYATSEG

>member
-1 LKDKKGWLLFLKS
+1 
-14 ALPIGGIMFKRIL
+14 MFKRIL

-33 IACRIMKT
+33 IACRIIKT

-69 EYIGP
+69 EFIGP
-74 APASESYLDIDAIIG
+74 ALASESYLDIDAIIG

-135 SKSQAKAIMSNA
+135 SKSQAKAIMSEA

-156 GEDNSVKHLL
+156 GTDNSIEHLS
-166 AEADK
+166 AEAEK

-194 PAEMPLAIDGAQR
+194 AAELPLAIDGAQR

-215 KQLLIE
+215 KQLLVE

-228 HVEVQVFADQHG
+228 HVEIQVFADQHG
-240 HCVYLSDRDC
+240 NCVYLSDRDC

-265 PGLSDELRRRMGEA
+265 PGLSDELRKQMGEA

-354 AIELRIYA
+354 SIELRIYA
-362 EDAENDFMPS
+362 EDADNDFMPS

-386 NIRLASVRVDSG
+386 NVRLACVRVDSG
-398 ITQGDTISEYYDP
+398 VTQGDTISEYYDP

-431 QALTHYHVR
+431 QALTQYHVR

-455 PAFAEI
+455 QAFANI

-466 FLIQHQQGIREQQ
+466 FLVTHQQGISEQQ
-479 NVSDSIWLTLTAIAR
+479 NVSDSIWLTLAAVAR
-494 WNSLKSE
+494 WNDLISE
-501 AAIASKNSN
+501 SDSS
-510 TELPAPTKQGFRL
+510 TLPAPTTQGFRL
-523 SGKDVYRFNFTDAN
+523 SVDNVYRFNFTDAN
-537 TNHQVRLYHLYKGT
+537 TNHHVRLHHSSQQSCS
-551 ETQHPENFT
+551 QHPEPFA
-560 IQCGEER
+560 IECGEER
-567 HQVSLLEQGSQ
+567 HQVALLENDNP
-578 FIVDIDNVR
+578 FIVDINDVR
-587 YIFSTLNDDQKT
+587 YTFNALNDKQKT

-607 RTFTHQPSFEPAKGK
+607 RTFAHQPSFESPKDK

-639 MVAKGDKVAAG
+639 MVAKGDEVAAG

-670 ATVDDVFYQHGDQ
+670 ATVDEVFYQHGDQ

-691 HLASVSENACE
+691 HLISAPDNVCE
-702 EKELEYAASEG
+702 DKEREYATSEG

>member
-1 LKDKKGWLLFLKS
+1 
-14 ALPIGGIMFKRIL
+14 MFKRIL

-33 IACRIMKT
+33 IACRIIKT

-46 IETVAVYSEADR
+46 IETVAVYSAADR

-69 EYIGP
+69 EFIGP

-111 LAKAC
+111 LAKVC
-116 SENGIVFIGPSTS
+116 SKNGIVFIGPSTS

-135 SKSQAKAIMSNA
+135 SKSQAKAIISEA

-156 GEDNSVKHLL
+156 GTDNSVDHLL
-166 AEADK
+166 AEAEK

-194 PAEMPLAIDGAQR
+194 AAEMPLAIDGAQR

-240 HCVYLSDRDC
+240 NCVYLSDRDC

-265 PGLSDELRRRMGEA
+265 PGLSDELRKQMGEA

-354 AIELRIYA
+354 SIELRIYA
-362 EDAENDFMPS
+362 EDADNDFMPS
-372 TGRIDYLKEPVSDS
+372 TGCIDYLQEPISD
-386 NIRLASVRVDSG
+386 NNVRLAYVRVDSG
-398 ITQGDTISEYYDP
+398 VTQGDTISEYYDP

-448 LHSIVSQ
+448 LHSIISQ

-466 FLIQHQQGIREQQ
+466 FLVTHQQGISEQQ
-479 NVSDSIWLTLTAIAR
+479 NVSDSIWLTLAAVAR
-494 WNSLKSE
+494 WNDLTSKSG
-501 AAIASKNSN
+501 SS
-510 TELPAPTKQGFRL
+510 TLPSPTTQGFRL
-523 SGKDVYRFNFTDAN
+523 SVDNVYRFNFTDAN
-537 TNHQVRLYHLYKGT
+537 ANHHVRLHHSSQQSCS
-551 ETQHPENFT
+551 QHPEPFA
-560 IQCGEER
+560 IECGEER
-567 HQVSLLEQGSQ
+567 HQVALLENDNP

-587 YIFSTLNDDQKT
+587 YTFNALNGDQKT

-607 RTFTHQPSFEPAKGK
+607 RTFAHQPSFESPKGK

-639 MVAKGDKVAAG
+639 MVNKGDKVAAG

-670 ATVDDVFYQHGDQ
+670 AIVDEVFYQHGDQ

-691 HLASVSENACE
+691 HLISAPDNACE
-702 EKELEYAASEG
+702 DKEREYATSEG

>member
-1 LKDKKGWLLFLKS
+1 
-14 ALPIGGIMFKRIL
+14 MFKRIL

-33 IACRIMKT
+33 IACRIIKT

-69 EYIGP
+69 EFIGP

-135 SKSQAKAIMSNA
+135 SKSQAKTIMSEA

-156 GEDNSVKHLL
+156 GTDNSVEHLL
-166 AEADK
+166 AEAEK

-194 PAEMPLAIDGAQR
+194 AAEMPLAIDGAQR

-240 HCVYLSDRDC
+240 NCVYLSDRDC

-265 PGLSDELRRRMGEA
+265 PGLSDELRKQMGEA

-298 LDSRGQ
+298 LDSRGE

-354 AIELRIYA
+354 SIELRVYA
-362 EDAENDFMPS
+362 EDTDNDFMPS

-386 NIRLASVRVDSG
+386 NVRLAYVRVDSG
-398 ITQGDTISEYYDP
+398 VTQGDSISEYYDP

-431 QALTHYHVR
+431 QALTQYHVR

-448 LHSIVSQ
+448 LHSIISQ

-466 FLIQHQQGIREQQ
+466 FLVTHQQGINEQQ
-479 NVSDSIWLTLTAIAR
+479 DVSDSIWLTLAAVAR
-494 WNSLKSE
+494 WNDLISKSD
-501 AAIASKNSN
+501 SS
-510 TELPAPTKQGFRL
+510 TLPAPTKRGFRL
-523 SGKDVYRFNFTDAN
+523 SVDNVYRFNFTDAN
-537 TNHQVRLYHLYKGT
+537 ANHQVRLQQSSQDTGSH
-551 ETQHPENFT
+551 FT
-560 IQCGEER
+560 VRCGEDL
-567 HQVSLLEQGSQ
+567 HQVILLESDNQ

-587 YIFSTLNDDQKT
+587 YTLNALSNEQKT
-599 TVFYLGQQ
+599 TLFYLGQQ
-607 RTFTHQPSFEPAKGK
+607 RTFAHQPDFHSAKDV

-630 PLNGVISAV
+630 PLNGIISAV
-639 MVAKGDKVAAG
+639 MVAKGDEVAAG

-670 ATVDDVFYQHGDQ
+670 AKVDELFYQHGDQ

-691 HLASVSENACE
+691 NLSLISDNVSED
-702 EKELEYAASEG
+702 KEREYATSEG

>member
-1 LKDKKGWLLFLKS
+1 
-14 ALPIGGIMFKRIL
+14 MFKRIL

-33 IACRIMKT
+33 IACRIIKT

-69 EYIGP
+69 EFIGP

-135 SKSQAKAIMSNA
+135 SKSQAKAIMSEA

-156 GEDNSVKHLL
+156 GTDNSVELLL
-166 AEADK
+166 AEAEK

-194 PAEMPLAIDGAQR
+194 EAEMPLAIDGAQR

-240 HCVYLSDRDC
+240 NCVYLSDRDC

-265 PGLSDELRRRMGEA
+265 PGLSDELRQQMGEA

-354 AIELRIYA
+354 SIELRIYA
-362 EDAENDFMPS
+362 EDADNDFMPS
-372 TGRIDYLKEPVSDS
+372 TGCIDYLQEPISD
-386 NIRLASVRVDSG
+386 NNARLACVRVDSG
-398 ITQGDTISEYYDP
+398 VTQGDTISEYYDP

-431 QALTHYHVR
+431 QALTQYHVC

-448 LHSIVSQ
+448 LHSIISQ
-455 PAFAEI
+455 PAFANI

-466 FLIQHQQGIREQQ
+466 FLVTHQQSINEQQ
-479 NVSDSIWLTLTAIAR
+479 SVSDSIWLTLTAVTR
-494 WNSLKSE
+494 WSVLTSKSG
-501 AAIASKNSN
+501 SS
-510 TELPAPTKQGFRL
+510 TLPAPTTQGFRL
-523 SGKDVYRFNFTDAN
+523 SVNNVYRFNFTDAN
-537 TNHQVRLYHLYKGT
+537 ANHQVRLQQSSQDT
-551 ETQHPENFT
+551 EAHFT
-560 IQCGEER
+560 VRCGEEL
-567 HQVSLLEQGSQ
+567 HQVTLLESDNP
-578 FIVDIDNVR
+578 FIVDINNVR
-587 YIFSTLNDDQKT
+587 YTFNALNDEQKT

-607 RTFTHQPSFEPAKGK
+607 RTFEHQPSFESPKGK

-639 MVAKGDKVAAG
+639 MVNKGDEVAAG

-670 ATVDDVFYQHGDQ
+670 ATVDEVFYQHGDQ

-691 HLASVSENACE
+691 HLISAPDNVCE
-702 EKELEYAASEG
+702 DKEREYATSEG

>member
-1 LKDKKGWLLFLKS
+1 
-14 ALPIGGIMFKRIL
+14 MFKRIL

-33 IACRIMKT
+33 IACRIIKT

-46 IETVAVYSEADR
+46 VETVAVYSEADR

-69 EYIGP
+69 EFIGP

-135 SKSQAKAIMSNA
+135 SKSQAKAIMSEA

-156 GEDNSVKHLL
+156 GTDNSIEHLS
-166 AEADK
+166 AEAEK

-194 PAEMPLAIDGAQR
+194 AAELSLAIDGAQR

-265 PGLSDELRRRMGEA
+265 PGLGDELRKQMGEA

-298 LDSRGQ
+298 LDSRGE

-329 VEWQFKVAAGEHLP
+329 VEWQFKIAAGEHLP
-343 ISQSEITHNGH
+343 ISQYEINHNGH
-354 AIELRIYA
+354 SIELRIYA
-362 EDAENDFMPS
+362 EDADNDFMPS
-372 TGRIDYLKEPVSDS
+372 TGRIDYLQEPSSDS
-386 NIRLASVRVDSG
+386 NIRLTCVRVDSG
-398 ITQGDTISEYYDP
+398 VTQGDTISEDYDP

-431 QALTHYHVR
+431 QALTQYHVR

-448 LHSIVSQ
+448 LHSIISQ

-466 FLIQHQQGIREQQ
+466 FLVTHQQGISEQQ
-479 NVSDSIWLTLTAIAR
+479 NVSDSIWLTLAAVAR
-494 WNSLKSE
+494 WNDLISKSDR
-501 AAIASKNSN
+501 S
-510 TELPAPTKQGFRL
+510 TLPAPTTQGFRL
-523 SGKDVYRFNFTDAN
+523 SVDNVYRFNFTDAN
-537 TNHQVRLYHLYKGT
+537 TNHHVRLHHSSQQSC
-551 ETQHPENFT
+551 TQHPEPFA
-560 IQCGEER
+560 IECGEER
-567 HQVSLLEQGSQ
+567 HQVALLENDNP
-578 FIVDIDNVR
+578 FIVDINDVR
-587 YIFSTLNDDQKT
+587 YTFNALNDEQKT

-607 RTFTHQPSFEPAKGK
+607 RTFAHQPSFESPKGK

-639 MVAKGDKVAAG
+639 MVNKGDKVAAG

-661 EYTITAPVA
+661 EYTITAGEYTMTAPGA
-670 ATVDDVFYQHGDQ
+670 ATVDEVFYQHGDQ

-691 HLASVSENACE
+691 HLISAPDNVCE
-702 EKELEYAASEG
+702 DKEHEYATSEG

>member
-1 LKDKKGWLLFLKS
+1 
-14 ALPIGGIMFKRIL
+14 MFKRIL

-33 IACRIMKT
+33 IACRIIKT

-69 EYIGP
+69 EFIGP

-135 SKSQAKAIMSNA
+135 SKSQAKAIMSEA

-156 GEDNSVKHLL
+156 GADNSVEHLL
-166 AEADK
+166 AEAEK

-194 PAEMPLAIDGAQR
+194 AAEMPFAIDGAQR

-265 PGLSDELRRRMGEA
+265 PGLSDELRKQMGKA

-298 LDSRGQ
+298 LDSRGH

-354 AIELRIYA
+354 SIELRIYA
-362 EDAENDFMPS
+362 EDADNDFMPS
-372 TGRIDYLKEPVSDS
+372 TGRIDYLQEPISDS
-386 NIRLASVRVDSG
+386 NVRLACVRVDSG
-398 ITQGDTISEYYDP
+398 VTQGDTISEYYDP
-411 MISKLIVWGQTRDIA
+411 MISKLIVWGRTRDIA

-431 QALTHYHVR
+431 QALTQYHVR

-448 LHSIVSQ
+448 LHSIISQ

-466 FLIQHQQGIREQQ
+466 FLVTHQQSINEQKS
-479 NVSDSIWLTLTAIAR
+479 VADSIWLTLAAVSR
-494 WNSLKSE
+494 WNVLTSRSG
-501 AAIASKNSN
+501 SS
-510 TELPAPTKQGFRL
+510 TLPAPTKQGFRL
-523 SGKDVYRFNFTDAN
+523 SVNNVYRFNFTDAD
-537 TNHQVRLYHLYKGT
+537 TNHQVCLQQSSQDT
-551 ETQHPENFT
+551 EAHFT
-560 IQCGEER
+560 VRCGEEL
-567 HQVSLLEQGSQ
+567 HQVTLLESDNQ
-578 FIVDIDNVR
+578 FVVDIDNVR
-587 YIFSTLNDDQKT
+587 YTFNALSDEHQTTL
-599 TVFYLGQQ
+599 FYLGQQ
-607 RTFTHQPSFEPAKGK
+607 RTFTHQPSFESPKGK

-639 MVAKGDKVAAG
+639 MVNKGDKVAAG

-670 ATVDDVFYQHGDQ
+670 ATVDEVFYQHGDQ

-691 HLASVSENACE
+691 HLISAPDNVCE
-702 EKELEYAASEG
+702 DKELEYATSEG

>member
-1 LKDKKGWLLFLKS
+1 
-14 ALPIGGIMFKRIL
+14 MFKRIL

-33 IACRIMKT
+33 IACRIIKT

-69 EYIGP
+69 EFIGP

-135 SKSQAKAIMSNA
+135 SKSQAKAIMSEA

-156 GEDNSVKHLL
+156 GTDNSIEHLS
-166 AEADK
+166 AEAEK

-194 PAEMPLAIDGAQR
+194 AAELPLAIDGAQR

-215 KQLLIE
+215 KQLLVE

-228 HVEVQVFADQHG
+228 HVEIQVFADQHG
-240 HCVYLSDRDC
+240 NCVYLSDRDC

-265 PGLSDELRRRMGEA
+265 PGLSDELRKQMGEA

-288 YVGAGTVEFL
+288 YVDAGTVEFL

-354 AIELRIYA
+354 SIELRIYA
-362 EDAENDFMPS
+362 EDADNDFMPS
-372 TGRIDYLKEPVSDS
+372 TGCIDYLQEPISDN
-386 NIRLASVRVDSG
+386 NIRLACVRVDSG
-398 ITQGDTISEYYDP
+398 VTQGDTISEYYDP

-431 QALTHYHVR
+431 QALTQYHVR

-448 LHSIVSQ
+448 LHSIISQ

-466 FLIQHQQGIREQQ
+466 FLITHQQGINEQQ
-479 NVSDSIWLTLTAIAR
+479 SVADSIWLTLAAVAR
-494 WNSLKSE
+494 WNDLISKSD
-501 AAIASKNSN
+501 SS
-510 TELPAPTKQGFRL
+510 TLPAPTTQGFRL
-523 SGKDVYRFNFTDAN
+523 SVDNVYRFNFTDAN
-537 TNHQVRLYHLYKGT
+537 ANHQVRLQQSSQETGALHLNHIT
-551 ETQHPENFT
+551 VR
-560 IQCGEER
+560 CGEEL
-567 HQVSLLEQGSQ
+567 HQVTLLEKDNQ
-578 FIVDIDNVR
+578 FIVNIDDVR
-587 YIFSTLNDDQKT
+587 YAFNALNNEQKT
-599 TVFYLGQQ
+599 TLFYLGQQ
-607 RTFTHQPSFEPAKGK
+607 RTFAHQPNFESVNNK

-639 MVAKGDKVAAG
+639 MVAKGDEVAAG

-670 ATVDDVFYQHGDQ
+670 ATVDEVFYQHGDQ

-691 HLASVSENACE
+691 HLISAPDNVCE
-702 EKELEYAASEG
+702 DKEHEYATSEG

>member
-1 LKDKKGWLLFLKS
+1 
-14 ALPIGGIMFKRIL
+14 MFKRIL

-33 IACRIMKT
+33 IACRIIKT

-69 EYIGP
+69 EFIGP
-74 APASESYLDIDAIIG
+74 APAIESYLDINAIID

-99 HPGYGFLSENPK
+99 HPGYGFLSENPN

-135 SKSQAKAIMSNA
+135 SKSQAKAIMSEA

-156 GEDNSVKHLL
+156 GTDNSVEHLL
-166 AEADK
+166 TEAEK

-194 PAEMPLAIDGAQR
+194 AAEMPLAIDGAQR

-215 KQLLIE
+215 KQLLVE

-240 HCVYLSDRDC
+240 NCVYLSDRDC

-265 PGLSDELRRRMGEA
+265 PGLSDELRKQMGEA

-354 AIELRIYA
+354 SIELRIYA
-362 EDAENDFMPS
+362 EDADNDFMPS
-372 TGRIDYLKEPVSDS
+372 TGCIDYLQEPISD
-386 NIRLASVRVDSG
+386 NNVRLAYVRVDSG
-398 ITQGDTISEYYDP
+398 VTQGDTISEYYDP

-431 QALTHYHVR
+431 QALTQYHVR

-448 LHSIVSQ
+448 LHSIISQ

-466 FLIQHQQGIREQQ
+466 FLVTHQQSINEQQ
-479 NVSDSIWLTLTAIAR
+479 SVSDSIWLTLAAVTS
-494 WNSLKSE
+494 WNDLISKSG
-501 AAIASKNSN
+501 SS
-510 TELPAPTKQGFRL
+510 TLPAPTTQGFRL
-523 SGKDVYRFNFTDAN
+523 SVNNVYRFNFTDAN
-537 TNHQVRLYHLYKGT
+537 TNHQVRLQQSSQDT
-551 ETQHPENFT
+551 EAHFT
-560 IQCGEER
+560 VRCGEEL
-567 HQVSLLEQGSQ
+567 HQVTLLENDNP

-587 YIFSTLNDDQKT
+587 YTFNALNDKQKT

-607 RTFTHQPSFEPAKGK
+607 RTFAHQPSFESPKDK

-639 MVAKGDKVAAG
+639 MVAKGDEVAAG

-661 EYTITAPVA
+661 EYTTTAPVA
-670 ATVDDVFYQHGDQ
+670 ATVDEVFYQHGDQ

-691 HLASVSENACE
+691 HLISAPDNVCE
-702 EKELEYAASEG
+702 DKEREYATSEG

>member
-1 LKDKKGWLLFLKS
+1 
-14 ALPIGGIMFKRIL
+14 MFKRIL

-33 IACRIMKT
+33 IACRIIKT
-41 AKSMA
+41 AKHMA

-69 EYIGP
+69 EFIGP

-89 AAKKWQADAI
+89 TAKKWQADAI

-135 SKSQAKAIMSNA
+135 SKSQAKAIMSEA

-156 GEDNSVKHLL
+156 GTDNSVEHLL
-166 AEADK
+166 AEAEK

-194 PAEMPLAIDGAQR
+194 AAEMPLAIDGAQR

-240 HCVYLSDRDC
+240 NCVYLSDRDC

-265 PGLSDELRRRMGEA
+265 PGLSDELRKQMGEA

-298 LDSRGQ
+298 LDSRGE

-318 PVTELITGVDL
+318 PVTESITGVDL

-354 AIELRIYA
+354 SIELRIYA
-362 EDAENDFMPS
+362 EDADNDFMPS

-386 NIRLASVRVDSG
+386 NVRLACVRVDSG
-398 ITQGDTISEYYDP
+398 VTQGDTISEYYDP
-411 MISKLIVWGQTRDIA
+411 MISKLIVWGQTRNIA

-431 QALTHYHVR
+431 QALTQYHVR

-455 PAFAEI
+455 PAFANI
-461 ELDTG
+461 ELNTG
-466 FLIQHQQGIREQQ
+466 FLVTHQQSINEQQ
-479 NVSDSIWLTLTAIAR
+479 SVSDSIWLTLAAVAH
-494 WNSLKSE
+494 WNDLISKSD
-501 AAIASKNSN
+501 SS
-510 TELPAPTKQGFRL
+510 TLPAPTKRGFRL
-523 SGKDVYRFNFTDAN
+523 SVDNVYRFNFTDAN
-537 TNHQVRLYHLYKGT
+537 ANHQVRLQQSSQDTGSH
-551 ETQHPENFT
+551 FT
-560 IQCGEER
+560 IRCGEEL
-567 HQVSLLEQGSQ
+567 HQVILLESESQ
-578 FIVDIDNVR
+578 FIVDIDSVR
-587 YIFSTLNDDQKT
+587 YTFNALNNEQKT
-599 TVFYLGQQ
+599 TLFYLGQQ
-607 RTFTHQPSFEPAKGK
+607 RTFAHQPSFESAKGQ

-639 MVAKGDKVAAG
+639 MVNKGDEVAAG

-670 ATVDDVFYQHGDQ
+670 AIVDEVFYQHGDQ

-691 HLASVSENACE
+691 HLASIPENTYVD
-702 EKELEYAASEG
+702 KEREYATSEG

>member
-1 LKDKKGWLLFLKS
+1 
-14 ALPIGGIMFKRIL
+14 MFKRIL

-33 IACRIMKT
+33 IACRIIKT

-46 IETVAVYSEADR
+46 IETVAVYSEVDR
-58 SSLHVKQADFA
+58 NSLHVKQADFA
-69 EYIGP
+69 EFIGP
-74 APASESYLDIDAIIG
+74 APASESYLNIDAVIG
-89 AAKKWQADAI
+89 AAKKWQADVI

-116 SENGIVFIGPSTS
+116 SENGIVFVGPSTS

-135 SKSQAKAIMSNA
+135 SKSQAKAIMSDA
-147 NVPLVPGYH
+147 DVPLVPGYH
-156 GEDNSVKHLL
+156 GADNSVEHLL
-166 AEADK
+166 AEAAK
-171 IGYPVMLKATQG
+171 IGYPIMLKATQG
-183 GGGKGMRVVNS
+183 GGGKGMRVVKS
-194 PAEMPLAIDGAQR
+194 AAEMPLAIEGAQR

-240 HCVYLSDRDC
+240 NCVYLSDRDC

-265 PGLSDELRRRMGEA
+265 PGLSDELRKQMGAA

-298 LDSRGQ
+298 LDNRGQ

-329 VEWQFKVAAGEHLP
+329 VEWQFKIAAGERLP
-343 ISQSEITHNGH
+343 ISQSDITHNGH
-354 AIELRIYA
+354 SIELRIYA

-386 NIRLASVRVDSG
+386 NVRLACVRVDSG
-398 ITQGDTISEYYDP
+398 VTQGDAISEYYDP

-431 QALTHYHVR
+431 QALTQYHVR

-448 LHSIVSQ
+448 LHSIISQ
-455 PAFAEI
+455 PAFAEV

-466 FLIQHQQGIREQQ
+466 FLIKHQQGINEQQ
-479 NVSDSIWLTLTAIAR
+479 KVSESIWLSLAAVAR
-494 WNSLKSE
+494 WNDL
-501 AAIASKNSN
+501 ASKSGDSA
-510 TELPAPTKQGFRL
+510 LPAPTTQGFRL
-523 SGKDVYRFNFTDAN
+523 SVNNIYRFNFTDAN
-537 TNHQVRLYHLYKGT
+537 ANHQVRLQKSSQ
-551 ETQHPENFT
+551 ETVAQQPDHFT
-560 IQCGEER
+560 VQCGEALHRVCLIER
-567 HQVSLLEQGSQ
+567 NNP
-578 FIVDIDNVR
+578 FIVDIDGVR
-587 YIFSTLNDDQKT
+587 YTFSVLNDEQKT
-599 TVFYLGQQ
+599 TLFYLGQQ
-607 RTFTHQPSFEPAKGK
+607 RTFSHQPSFESPKGK

-639 MVAKGDKVAAG
+639 MVNKGDEVAAG

-670 ATVDDVFYQHGDQ
+670 ATVDEIFYQHGDQ

-691 HLASVSENACE
+691 HLASTSESDCID
-702 EKELEYAASEG
+702 KEREYATSEG

>member
-1 LKDKKGWLLFLKS
+1 
-14 ALPIGGIMFKRIL
+14 MFKRIL

-33 IACRIMKT
+33 IACRIIKT

-69 EYIGP
+69 EFIGP

-135 SKSQAKAIMSNA
+135 SKSQAKAIMSEA

-156 GEDNSVKHLL
+156 GTDNSVEHLL
-166 AEADK
+166 AEAEK

-194 PAEMPLAIDGAQR
+194 AAEMPLAIDGAQR

-265 PGLSDELRRRMGEA
+265 PGLSDELRKQMGEA

-343 ISQSEITHNGH
+343 ISQSKITHNGH
-354 AIELRIYA
+354 SIELRIYA
-362 EDAENDFMPS
+362 EDADNDFMPS
-372 TGRIDYLKEPVSDS
+372 TGRIDYLHEPVSDR
-386 NIRLASVRVDSG
+386 NVRLAYMRVDSG
-398 ITQGDTISEYYDP
+398 VTQGDTISEYYDP

-431 QALTHYHVR
+431 QALTQYHVR

-448 LHSIVSQ
+448 LHSIISQ
-455 PAFAEI
+455 PAFADI
-461 ELDTG
+461 KLDTG
-466 FLIQHQQGIREQQ
+466 FLVTHQQSINEQQ
-479 NVSDSIWLTLTAIAR
+479 SVSDSIWLTLASVAC
-494 WNSLKSE
+494 WNVLTSKSG
-501 AAIASKNSN
+501 NS
-510 TELPAPTKQGFRL
+510 TLPAPTKQGFRL
-523 SGKDVYRFNFTDAN
+523 SVNNVYRFNFTDAN
-537 TNHQVRLYHLYKGT
+537 ANHQVRLQQSSQDT
-551 ETQHPENFT
+551 EAHFT
-560 IQCGEER
+560 VGCGEEL
-567 HQVSLLEQGSQ
+567 HQVTLLESGNQ
-578 FIVDIDNVR
+578 FIADIDNVR
-587 YIFSTLNDDQKT
+587 YTFNALNDEQKT

-607 RTFTHQPSFEPAKGK
+607 RTLAHQPSFESPKGK

-639 MVAKGDKVAAG
+639 MVNKGDKVAAG

-670 ATVDDVFYQHGDQ
+670 ATVDEVFYQHGDQ

-691 HLASVSENACE
+691 HLISAPDNVCE
-702 EKELEYAASEG
+702 DKEHEYATSEG

>member
-1 LKDKKGWLLFLKS
+1 
-14 ALPIGGIMFKRIL
+14 MFKRIL

-33 IACRIMKT
+33 IACRIIKT

-69 EYIGP
+69 EFIGP

-116 SENGIVFIGPSTS
+116 SENSIVFIGPSTG

-135 SKSQAKAIMSNA
+135 SKSQAKAIMSEA

-156 GEDNSVKHLL
+156 GTDNSVEHLL
-166 AEADK
+166 TEAEK

-194 PAEMPLAIDGAQR
+194 AAEMPLVIDGAQR

-240 HCVYLSDRDC
+240 NCVYLSDRDC

-265 PGLSDELRRRMGEA
+265 PGLSDELRQQMGEA

-329 VEWQFKVAAGEHLP
+329 VEWQFKVAAGKHLP

-354 AIELRIYA
+354 SIELRIYA
-362 EDAENDFMPS
+362 EDADNDFMPS
-372 TGRIDYLKEPVSDS
+372 TGRIDYLHEPTSD
-386 NIRLASVRVDSG
+386 NDVRLAFVRVDSG
-398 ITQGDTISEYYDP
+398 VTQGDTISEYYDP

-431 QALTHYHVR
+431 QALTQYHVR

-448 LHSIVSQ
+448 LHSIISQ

-466 FLIQHQQGIREQQ
+466 FLITHQQGINEQQ
-479 NVSDSIWLTLTAIAR
+479 SVADSIWLTLAAVAR
-494 WNSLKSE
+494 WNDLISKSD
-501 AAIASKNSN
+501 SS
-510 TELPAPTKQGFRL
+510 TLPAPTTQGFRL
-523 SGKDVYRFNFTDAN
+523 SVDNVYRFNFTDAN
-537 TNHQVRLYHLYKGT
+537 ANHQVRLQQSSQDTGAH
-551 ETQHPENFT
+551 FT
-560 IQCGEER
+560 VRCGEEL
-567 HQVSLLEQGSQ
+567 HQVTLLEKDGR
-578 FIVDIDNVR
+578 FIVDIDEVR
-587 YIFSTLNDDQKT
+587 YIFNALNDEPKT
-599 TVFYLGQQ
+599 TLFYLGQQ
-607 RTFTHQPSFEPAKGK
+607 RTFAHQPSFESPKGK
-622 DDELSPTA
+622 EDELSPTA
-630 PLNGVISAV
+630 PLNGIISAV
-639 MVAKGDKVAAG
+639 MVNKGDEVAAG

-670 ATVDDVFYQHGDQ
+670 ATVDEVFYQHGDQ

-691 HLASVSENACE
+691 HLISAPDNVCE
-702 EKELEYAASEG
+702 DKEHEYATSE

>member
-1 LKDKKGWLLFLKS
+1 
-14 ALPIGGIMFKRIL
+14 MFKRIL

-33 IACRIMKT
+33 IACRIIKT

-69 EYIGP
+69 EFIGP

-135 SKSQAKAIMSNA
+135 SKSQAKAIMSEA

-156 GEDNSVKHLL
+156 GTDNSVEHLL

-194 PAEMPLAIDGAQR
+194 AAEMPLAIDGAQR

-240 HCVYLSDRDC
+240 HCIYLSDRDC

-265 PGLSDELRRRMGEA
+265 PGLSDELRKQMGEA

-298 LDSRGQ
+298 LDSRGE

-354 AIELRIYA
+354 SIELRIYA
-362 EDAENDFMPS
+362 EDADNDFMPS
-372 TGRIDYLKEPVSDS
+372 TGCIDYLQEPISD
-386 NIRLASVRVDSG
+386 NNARLACVRVDSG
-398 ITQGDTISEYYDP
+398 VTQGDTISEYYDP

-431 QALTHYHVR
+431 QALTQYHVC

-448 LHSIVSQ
+448 LHSIISQ
-455 PAFAEI
+455 PAFANI

-466 FLIQHQQGIREQQ
+466 FLVTHQQSINEQQ
-479 NVSDSIWLTLTAIAR
+479 SVSDSIWLTLTAVTR
-494 WNSLKSE
+494 WSVLTSKSG
-501 AAIASKNSN
+501 SS
-510 TELPAPTKQGFRL
+510 TLPAPTTQGFRL
-523 SGKDVYRFNFTDAN
+523 SVNNVYRFNFTDAN
-537 TNHQVRLYHLYKGT
+537 ANHQVRLQQSSQDT
-551 ETQHPENFT
+551 EAHFT
-560 IQCGEER
+560 VRCGEEL
-567 HQVSLLEQGSQ
+567 HQVTLLESDNP
-578 FIVDIDNVR
+578 FIVDINNVR
-587 YIFSTLNDDQKT
+587 YTFNALNDEQKT

-607 RTFTHQPSFEPAKGK
+607 RTFEHQPSFESPKGK

-639 MVAKGDKVAAG
+639 MVNKGDEVAAG

-670 ATVDDVFYQHGDQ
+670 ATVDELFYQHGDQ

-691 HLASVSENACE
+691 HLISAPDNVCE
-702 EKELEYAASEG
+702 DKEHEYATSEG